1 MRTGLLLVLAALVD
15 VVDDDDE
22 LPLEPHAATVS
33 AVATSATTPPA
44 LA

>member
-15 VVDDDDE
+15 DVVDVE

-33 AVATSATTPPA
+33 AVASSATTPPA